1 MPNMKVSNC
10 WTFFII
16 YSLIS
21 NIKKNIDS
29 EYDRIAISVTWMY
42 LNVVLLPEEFDSG
55 KSNKSPKYDKLV
67 GNSIYLS
74 V

>member
-1 MPNMKVSNC
+1 MDIFYNLFLDFK
-10 WTFFII
+10 
-16 YSLIS
+16 Y
-21 NIKKNIDS
+21 KKKIDS

-67 GNSIYLS
+67 GNSIYIYFVRLILLW
-74 V
+74 